1 MTEVDKKAEAKA
13 EGDVAEKKDVNTGE
27 VKQALDA
34 LVAHKENQVRL
45 EPCLRFLADPF
56 RRPALTATTRNPSG
70 LAATTAR

>member
-34 LVAHKENQVRL
+34 LVAHKENQVRCDL
-45 EPCLRFLADPF
+45 SALANDCLF
-56 RRPALTATTRNPSG
+56 RPAPTATTRNQSG